1 MPRSFVVLALLATVG
16 LLVVA
21 TVIGLVSLWPREG
34 LPASPRQFASIDTEQ
49 ARVTAVEEMPC
60 RGGTGQICARVSI
73 ELLSGPDEG
82 DTSRF
87 TVGDL
92 GRDLTIEEGDRIRV
106 FRNPVPP
113 DAQIGGVPV
122 DRYALAD
129 FERRLPL
136 LALAIGFALVVVA
149 AGRIRGLRAL
159 AGLAISLLVVVEF
172 MVPAILEGSEPL
184 EVALVGSLAIM
195 LVTLALSHGLGPKT
209 LAAALGTAAS
219 LLLTAG
225 LASLFTELAYL
236 TGFSSEEAIV
246 VRAAVGD
253 VSIRGLLLAG
263 IVVGALGVLDDVT
276 VSQSSTVMALQRANP
291 LQSFRQLFGGALSVG
306 RDHIAATVNTLVLAY
321 VGASL
326 PVLLI
331 FSIGGTSFSDAVN
344 NESVAQE
351 IVATLVGS
359 IGLIAAVPVTTA
371 LAALLAIR
379 LPPAALVDEHAGH
392 AH

>member
-1 MPRSFVVLALLATVG
+1 VPRSFVVLALVAAAG

-21 TVIGLVSLWPREG
+21 AAIGLVSLWPRGELRG
-34 LPASPRQFASIDTEQ
+34 APSAFAGIETEQ
-49 ARVTAVEEMPC
+49 ARVRAVNEVPC
-60 RGGTGQICARVSI
+60 RGGGARTCARVSI
-73 ELLSGPDEG
+73 ELLSGPDDG
-82 DTSRF
+82 KTFRF

-92 GRDLTIEEGDRIRV
+92 GEDLALDEGDRIRV
-106 FRNPVPP
+106 FRNPVPE

-136 LALAIGFALVVVA
+136 LWLALGFAALVVGL
-149 AGRIRGLRAL
+149 GRFRGFRAL
-159 AGLAISLLVVVEF
+159 LGLVVSLAVVVEF
-172 MVPAILEGSEPL
+172 IVPAILHGRDPV

-195 LVTLALSHGLGPKT
+195 LLTLVLAHGVGPKT

-219 LLLTAG
+219 LFLTAA
-225 LASLFTELAYL
+225 LASIFTRLAYV

-246 VRAAVGD
+246 VRSAAGD
-253 VSIRGLLLAG
+253 ISIRGLLLAG

-291 LQSFRQLFGGALSVG
+291 AQTFGQLFGGALSVG

-321 VGASL
+321 AGAAL

-331 FSIGGTSFSDAVN
+331 FSIGGTSFTDAVN
-344 NESVAQE
+344 NESVAGE
-351 IVATLVGS
+351 IVAAIVGS

-371 LAALLAIR
+371 LAALLATR
-379 LPPAALVDEHAGH
+379 LPPAALADEHAGH